1 MSAWDICIME
11 QEEMIE
17 ELKEKIDELELM
29 DKSQK
34 DQIEHLTERLS
45 ETDIKPS
52 SRDDKL
58 EKNYDSGNPEVDK
71 LEKNYDFIRDSV
83 NLLYNKIFEGGCF
96 TNEQEQNRIA
106 KIRQDILTKKRLME
120 IARQHFEEAYWGEW
134 ELKVT
139 SQVRQ
144 TLKT

>member
-1 MSAWDICIME
+1 MSALDICIVE
-11 QEEMIE
+11 QDNEIE
-17 ELKEKIDELELM
+17 ELKKKIEELELM

-34 DQIEHLTERLS
+34 DQIERLS
-45 ETDIKPS
+45 ETNIKPS

-83 NLLYNKIFEGGCF
+83 ELLYNKIFEGGCF
-96 TNEQEQNRIA
+96 THKQEQNRIA

-134 ELKVT
+134 ELKVN
-139 SQVRQ
+139 
-144 TLKT
+144 LIA

>member
-1 MSAWDICIME
+1 MSALDICIVE
-11 QEEMIE
+11 QDNEIE
-17 ELKEKIDELELM
+17 ELKKKIEELELM

-34 DQIEHLTERLS
+34 DQIERLS
-45 ETDIKPS
+45 ETNIKPS

-58 EKNYDSGNPEVDK
+58 EKNYDSGNHEVDK

-83 NLLYNKIFEGGCF
+83 ELLYNKIFEGGCF
-96 TNEQEQNRIA
+96 THKQEQNRIA

-134 ELKVT
+134 ELKVN
-139 SQVRQ
+139 
-144 TLKT
+144 LIA